1 MVDLAEIQFAY
12 YMLAATGVLVAA
24 IYYIISL
31 RYNMKAR
38 ETEICRLA
46 TSDFH
51 SEQGM
56 QRYAAVM
63 SMEWK
68 DYEDFWKKYGPSNP
82 EMFGKWTS
90 QFITWATVGTL
101 IKNKVVRAE
110 RLYDMGAY
118 GAILG
123 WEKFKD
129 IIQSRRDVAWGQ
141 DYLSNAEFFAQE
153 MLKVKTKRDASF
165 KDKMKTTLNTSTMK

>member
-1 MVDLAEIQFAY
+1 MVELAEIQFAY

-56 QRYAAVM
+56 QRYATVM
-63 SMEWK
+63 TLEWK
-68 DYEDFWKKYGPSNP
+68 DYEDFMEKYGYSNP
-82 EMFGKWTS
+82 EMFSKWTS
-90 QFITWATVGTL
+90 QFFIWEAQGVL
-101 IKNKVVRAE
+101 LKNKVVKAEKLYALGGYSAIRA
-110 RLYDMGAY
+110 
-118 GAILG
+118 
-123 WEKFKD
+123 WEKYKD

-141 DYLSNAEFFAQE
+141 DFWINAEFFAQE
-153 MLKVKTKRDASF
+153 MLKIKTRNDASF
-165 KDKMKTTLNTSTMK
+165 KDKLETYRRTWKP